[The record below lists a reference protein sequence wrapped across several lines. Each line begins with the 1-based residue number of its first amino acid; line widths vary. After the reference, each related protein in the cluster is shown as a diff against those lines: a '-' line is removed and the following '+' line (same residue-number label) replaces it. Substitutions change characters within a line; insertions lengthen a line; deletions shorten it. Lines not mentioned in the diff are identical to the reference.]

1 MKKSIICFIYILLL
15 CNLYSENFV
24 SSYQGFNTNVND
36 PKYCLKIKNDKIEL
50 LKNDL
55 DWHGD
60 ITIFV

>member
-1 MKKSIICFIYILLL
+1 MKKSIICFIYILLW
-15 CNLYSENFV
+15 CNLYLEDFV